1 MREVMERRA
10 LELINLENYPDL
22 LIIDGWKG
30 QLSSVMEIVEKN
42 NLHWLQVVSLAKREE
57 ELFIPGKSEPIV
69 LWKTSPELRMIQ
81 KIRDESHRFAITFN
95 RDSRI
100 KAMKKN
106 ILEWISGI
114 WPKTRK
120 ILIREFGNVEN
131 LKWISHEELSKFVAK
146 NIIEALD
153 DHWLL

>member
-22 LIIDGWKG
+22 LIIDWWKG

-106 ILEWISGI
+106 I
-114 WPKTRK
+114 
-120 ILIREFGNVEN
+120 
-131 LKWISHEELSKFVAK
+131 
-146 NIIEALD
+146 
-153 DHWLL
+153 